1 MSVLLGDAR
10 NACNSIFGL
19 SIRSSE
25 LKRGEVASP
34 PATRINFHNSKE
46 HYYPRL
52 VDDVKDMRPS
62 VKIPRQ
68 LFIVGSH
75 PELRERGLL
84 TPPTMWYDL
93 GPEQE
98 AEDHT
103 MNWNSL
109 ADIATSVGVLIATG
123 TAVVYIVKFLA
134 GLSWKVDKLSE
145 DVKNLTRTVEK
156 TLDIVVN
163 LSGRVSRLEGRA
175 DEQAR
180 NISDLSGDKDESKD

>member
-1 MSVLLGDAR
+1 
-10 NACNSIFGL
+10 
-19 SIRSSE
+19 
-25 LKRGEVASP
+25 
-34 PATRINFHNSKE
+34 
-46 HYYPRL
+46 
-52 VDDVKDMRPS
+52 
-62 VKIPRQ
+62 
-68 LFIVGSH
+68 
-75 PELRERGLL
+75 
-84 TPPTMWYDL
+84 
-93 GPEQE
+93 
-98 AEDHT
+98 